1 MKISRR
7 GLSAFLAVAVLALSM
22 RGALADDPI
31 IINAILSLTGPIA
44 YSGTDMQQA
53 LRVYENVVNS
63 TGGVRGRPIHFQI
76 ADDQSSPQVAVPL
89 ANSIIEKKVAVFLGP
104 GSTGT
109 CAAVEPIVRNS
120 GPVQFCLSPG
130 LLPQQGSMVFASS
143 RSVNIVITAMARFAN
158 DKGYLRIGE
167 LSATDATGQNGS
179 RVLAQSVKGYPALQI
194 VDEEHFDPT
203 AVTIAAEI
211 QKIKATNPQCLFVWA
226 SGAAFGTVLRDLRAA
241 GVEVPIFTS
250 SGNYNKQQLAQYA
263 SFMPRDLYFDGF
275 TFQGGKVQGSAQV
288 RKAYTDFTAAFKN
301 AAVAPTSSSAYAWD
315 PAIIV
320 VSALKRLGPDATASQ
335 IRDYIAG
342 LHDFA
347 SVNGVYDYRRG
358 DQHGL
363 GIDSVILVKWD
374 GATGEVVAVSQPG
387 GHPQ

>member
-7 GLSAFLAVAVLALSM
+7 FLSALAAVGVLALSM
-22 RGALADDPI
+22 RGALADDPVT
-31 IINAILSLTGPIA
+31 INAILSLTGPIA
-44 YSGTDMQQA
+44 FSGADMQQA
-53 LRVYENVVNS
+53 PKVYENVVNGS
-63 TGGVRGRPIHFQI
+63 GGVRGRQIHFQVV
-76 ADDQSSPQVAVPL
+76 DDQSSPQVAVQL
-89 ANSIIEKKVAVFLGP
+89 ANGIVEKHVPVFLGP

-109 CAAVEPIVRNS
+109 CAAVEPIVRTT

-130 LLPQQGSMVFASS
+130 LLPQQGTMVFASS
-143 RSVNIVITAMARFAN
+143 RSVDIVITAMARFTN
-158 DKGYLRIGE
+158 DKGYLRVGE

-179 RVLAQSVKGYPALQI
+179 RVLAQSIKGYPALRI

-203 AVTIAAEI
+203 AITIAAEI
-211 QKIKATNPQCLFVWA
+211 QKIKAANPQCLYVWA
-226 SGAAFGTVLRDLRAA
+226 SGAAFGTVLRDLHAA
-241 GVEVPIFTS
+241 GVDVPIFTS

-288 RKAYTDFTAAFKN
+288 RKAYTDFTTAFKN
-301 AAVAPTSSSAYAWD
+301 AGVAPTSSSAYAWD
-315 PAIIV
+315 PAVIV
-320 VSALKRLGPDATASQ
+320 VSALKQLGPDATAAQ

-363 GIDSVILVKWD
+363 GIDSVILVKWNA
-374 GATGEVVAVSQPG
+374 ATGDVVAVTQPG
-387 GHPQ
+387 GRPQ